1 MLLTLS
7 AAYIIV
13 FVFLLLIPENQR
25 ENVNCHLS
33 KEERKE
39 ISVDRE
45 RFIFIE
51 LYSLI

>member
-1 MLLTLS
+1 M
-7 AAYIIV
+7 

-45 RFIFIE
+45 RFIFIK
-51 LYSLI
+51 LYSYYRLILYQRAYI